1 MGKIVKNR
9 PVKVQQLLITKSP
22 SNLLSEDF
30 PEYLKR
36 KFLNNE
42 SKTKPKLLEMTFYD
56 DDEDNSKT
64 WVVFAIDGTNVITF
78 MHEKE
83 TCTVKNMLEMAGI
96 IVSDD
101 ISSAKVG
108 SLSETINFK
117 IRTQEYDD
125 ESLENLECN
134 CFTKS
139 NVIAVN
145 YEINDVP
152 YTSTYIQPSLIKP
165 GYVVECA
172 ACYQTSFN
180 HRSCDHCFYVFKKPI
195 ESIPI
200 NKKKCDETEISITKI
215 IDGFKVEDFV
225 GIFKTNESQ
234 IKLRQRNQEKNS
246 QLKFEIWDT
255 KDELQKLKDRFLELK
270 VKNLL
275 TSS

>member
-9 PVKVQQLLITKSP
+9 PEKVQQLLITKSP
-22 SNLLSEDF
+22 TSLLAEDF

-36 KFLNNE
+36 KFLNNKSE
-42 SKTKPKLLEMTFYD
+42 TKPKLLEMIFYD

-78 MHEKE
+78 MQEKE
-83 TCTVKNMLEMAGI
+83 TCTAKSMLEKAGLM
-96 IVSDD
+96 VSEDF
-101 ISSAKVG
+101 SSAIVG
-108 SLSETINFK
+108 SSSESLNFK
-117 IRTQEYDD
+117 IRIQESDD
-125 ESLENLECN
+125 ESPENLECS

-152 YTSTYIQPSLIKP
+152 FTSTYIQPSLIKP

-180 HRSCDHCFYVFKKPI
+180 HKSCDHCFYIFKKPI

-200 NKKKCDETEISITKI
+200 NIKKCDETEISITKI

-234 IKLRQRNQEKNS
+234 INLRQKNQEKNS
-246 QLKFEIWDT
+246 QLKLEIWNT

-275 TSS
+275 TIP